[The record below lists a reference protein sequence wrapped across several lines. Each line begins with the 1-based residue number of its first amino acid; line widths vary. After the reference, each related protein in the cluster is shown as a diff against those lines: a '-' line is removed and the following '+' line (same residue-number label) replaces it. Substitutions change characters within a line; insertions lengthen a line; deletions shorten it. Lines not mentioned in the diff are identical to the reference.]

1 MISRKNILLTLTVI
15 LIVLALISLNKVIIS
30 PLIKASDELQI
41 ETSDELRGSEE
52 IPRSESILG
61 FKNFKLG
68 INIAELKKMITLIKE
83 DNGIYDNFYQGK
95 EPAEF
100 LGENYKMGFGFQSG
114 LLTNVN
120 IRRKI
125 SVPIETCQNNLNTVY
140 KVFQAKHGNPDEPF
154 LGMTPKN
161 STQTVTFTAK
171 DGSFTEIVSYSFQT
185 TEKCLLAVI
194 YHSYPSPFKN

>member
-83 DNGIYDNFYQGK
+83 DNGIYDNFIK
-95 EPAEF
+95 ERNQQNF
-100 LGENYKMGFGFQSG
+100 LAKI
-114 LLTNVN
+114 
-120 IRRKI
+120 IRWALG
-125 SVPIETCQNNLNTVY
+125 SNLGY
-140 KVFQAKHGNPDEPF
+140 
-154 LGMTPKN
+154 
-161 STQTVTFTAK
+161 
-171 DGSFTEIVSYSFQT
+171 
-185 TEKCLLAVI
+185 
-194 YHSYPSPFKN
+194 